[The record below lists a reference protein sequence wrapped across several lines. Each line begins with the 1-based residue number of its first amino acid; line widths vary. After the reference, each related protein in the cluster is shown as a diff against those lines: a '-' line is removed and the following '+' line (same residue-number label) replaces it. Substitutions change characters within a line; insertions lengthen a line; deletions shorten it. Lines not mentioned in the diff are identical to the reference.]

1 MARSLKTIIYLAL
14 SVWLLSYGQILAG
27 NYKTTEL
34 NHQISEISL
43 VRKDIALKIS
53 QATDMRDQLHEQ
65 MQELIEEIKKEKNRY
80 QLNAFQDAIKNL
92 RISYDLKL
100 VHQLRGYIA
109 SLDQK
114 IAYFQ
119 NADETLAYYNQQV
132 QDDMKI
138 IRALNDFEVDR
149 LVSQIN
155 AALDEYI
162 PETKKQMINVQIV
175 QWIDSERLWNEI
187 VNQL

>member
-1 MARSLKTIIYLAL
+1 MGRSLKTIIYLFL
-14 SVWLLSYGQILAG
+14 TVWLLSHGQVQAG

-43 VRKDIALKIS
+43 VRKDITQKIS
-53 QATDMRDQLHEQ
+53 QGTDMRDQLYEQ
-65 MQELIEEIKKEKNRY
+65 MQELVREIIKEKNRH
-80 QLNAFQDAIKNL
+80 QLESYQDASKNL

-100 VHQLRGYIA
+100 VHQLRVYIA

-119 NADETLAYYNQQV
+119 NADETLGYYHQQV

-138 IRALNDFEVDR
+138 IRALNDFEVDK
-149 LVSQIN
+149 LISQIN

-175 QWIDSERLWNEI
+175 QWIDSEQLWSEI
-187 VNQL
+187 VNQ

>member
-1 MARSLKTIIYLAL
+1 MGRNLKTVLYLVL
-14 SVWLLSYGQILAG
+14 SFWLLSHGQILAG

-43 VRKDIALKIS
+43 VRKDITRKIS
-53 QATDMRDQLHEQ
+53 QATDMRGQLHEQ
-65 MQELIEEIKKEKNRY
+65 MQELIEEIIREKNRY
-80 QLNAFQDAIKNL
+80 QLESFQDANKNL

-100 VHQLRGYIA
+100 VHQLRGYVA

-114 IAYFQ
+114 ISYFR
-119 NADETLAYYNQQV
+119 NADETLGYYHQQV

-138 IRALNDFEVDR
+138 IRALNDFEVDK
-149 LVSQIN
+149 LISQIN

-162 PETKKQMINVQIV
+162 PETKKQMIDVQVV
-175 QWIDSERLWNEI
+175 QWIDSEQLWNEI
-187 VNQL
+187 VNQ